1 MIDNVIIFNAT
12 FAQWGDGKVGLFQW
26 AQWGGNYHFREIWSM
41 GEMGGS
47 LKVGG
52 DKHPLHTMSNFLCKE
67 YAFDLDYFDIFLY
80 IAFTLL
86 GKIKMYTRQ
95 I

>member
-1 MIDNVIIFNAT
+1 
-12 FAQWGDGKVGLFQW
+12 
-26 AQWGGNYHFREIWSM
+26 M

-52 DKHPLHTMSNFLCKE
+52 NKHPLHTMSNFLCKE